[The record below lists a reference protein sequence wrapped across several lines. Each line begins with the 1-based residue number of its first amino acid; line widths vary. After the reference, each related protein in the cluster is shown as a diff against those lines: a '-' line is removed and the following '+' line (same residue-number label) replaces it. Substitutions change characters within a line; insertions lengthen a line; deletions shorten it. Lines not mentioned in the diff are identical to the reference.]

1 MTIWSCFLYTLANV
15 VAVFLHWLYQR
26 ERAQQEQNGTT
37 NGPKDQFI
45 YSNSNGNIS
54 HINENNNAFKEKK
67 RFFATASSLATFL
80 GVSTNKNSNFF
91 AFEDHF
97 FNFED
102 VAKACR
108 RAGLETCGLIV
119 GVDFSASNEWQGR
132 KTFSGQNLHAVASKG
147 KVMNPYQKVISIIG
161 RTLES
166 FDEDNLIPAFG
177 FGDSVSKGR
186 SVFSFKDRT
195 ASDRGLGLGGGLGER
210 LRLWGR
216 WGRGGGGDDGGIPCR
231 GFTEVLHRY
240 EEIAQAVT
248 LGGPTDFAPI
258 IHKAVE
264 IVRRLKKYHIL
275 IVIADGQV
283 VEQLSTAQAIVEASQ
298 YPLSIIMVGVGDGPW
313 DTMEQFDDLLPER
326 HFDNFQFVN
335 FHSVVERNRKH
346 PEANFA
352 LHAMMEI
359 PDQYKTIK
367 ALGYLD

>member
-1 MTIWSCFLYTLANV
+1 MTIWSCLLYTLANV

-26 ERAQQEQNGTT
+26 EKAQLEQNGTSEGDRDHSSST
-37 NGPKDQFI
+37 
-45 YSNSNGNIS
+45 NSNGSIRYFND
-54 HINENNNAFKEKK
+54 NNNASKKKK
-67 RFFATASSLATFL
+67 RFFATATSVASFL
-80 GVSTNKNSNFF
+80 GVSSNKNNNFF

-132 KTFSGQNLHAVASKG
+132 KTFSGQNLHAVATKG

-177 FGDSVSKGR
+177 FGDAISKGR

-195 ASDRGLGLGGGLGER
+195 AAEKMA
-210 LRLWGR
+210 
-216 WGRGGGGDDGGIPCR
+216 
-231 GFTEVLHRY
+231 GFSEVLHQY
-240 EEIAQAVT
+240 EEIAQTVD

-258 IHKAVE
+258 IHTAVD
-264 IVRRLKKYHIL
+264 IVQRLKKYHIL

-283 VEQLSTAQAIVEASQ
+283 VEQLSTAQAIVEASHH
-298 YPLSIIMVGVGDGPW
+298 PLSIVMVGVGDGPW

-335 FHSVVERNRKH
+335 FHALVEKNSKQT
-346 PEANFA
+346 EANFA

-359 PDQYKTIK
+359 PYQYKTIK